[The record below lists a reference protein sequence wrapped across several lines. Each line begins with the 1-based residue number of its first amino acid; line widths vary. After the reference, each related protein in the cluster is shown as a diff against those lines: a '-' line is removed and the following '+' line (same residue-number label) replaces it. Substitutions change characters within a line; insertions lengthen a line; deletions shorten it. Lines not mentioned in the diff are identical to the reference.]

1 MNRVKRLWAL
11 LTCLALL
18 ASLTLPAAAEETSFT
33 IHSPEDW
40 AEFVRLSTRDVWSQ
54 GMTVELNADLDLSE
68 SGSTPVPIFQG
79 IFHGNGHTISGV
91 SYTDKGSKVGLFR
104 TLTQSAVVE
113 DLTVTGTLEPQGT
126 ASSVGL
132 LAGENYGTIR
142 RCSAQ
147 GTVSG
152 QENVGGLVGLN
163 GEEGLLSACSSNT
176 QVTGVTNA
184 GGIVGQNLGALDT
197 CSNSGS
203 INPQADQE
211 IPTNVGGIAGLSR
224 GTIQGCSNSG
234 VVGYP
239 HLGYNMG
246 GIAGMQSGEILRCSN
261 TGRVQGRKDVGGIVG
276 QFEPSTTLTY
286 GDSPVQALSDSL
298 GGLLDE
304 LSTLTETLDAMAGR
318 GIEDAQVIH
327 DALSAI
333 QDKTHSTGSQGH
345 ADFQAMSDEL
355 YDYTTSIHDNLTQL
369 RNHLDRFN
377 QDAEKELQTVL
388 DQSDQLLDNLQTLL
402 SQADAGIRDS
412 ISAMERTVSGI
423 RAQLQVI
430 RTQRQAMGQEI
441 DQLNEYIAQVAA
453 LVAEGRFEE
462 ALQLPF
468 PTLKL
473 GEHLSAISSANH
485 EIAQLVA
492 KLPGQWADIYKRL
505 SSSMKDTGKEI
516 DESLDQLY
524 DALDSLLE
532 LWSSVSSDIQKDVD
546 AISGDSA
553 KIRDLLK
560 DYTDTLGDQVQD
572 AADEIDAQLTIIQNQ
587 ANQMTQWAKEDR
599 QAIHSSSQAMLDHL
613 EGVRQAIADLG
624 KEPELTITDLTDQVE
639 EGPGLIAE
647 CTCTAQV
654 NGDTNVGG
662 IIGTAAPELG
672 DDPEATFDFGDLELL
687 SDVYA
692 TLRCVVRD
700 CRFNGSVTV
709 KNECGGGVAGRC
721 EVGAILDCAARGSVE
736 VTGDYCAGIVGRTR
750 GKILRCAA
758 LVDLTGE
765 SWLGGIAGFGQDISG
780 CRSMVQ
786 ADSQGEYLGAI
797 AGQAEGDLSDNFY
810 LFEDLAGLDSVDRA
824 GLAQGLDFDAFSQ
837 LSGIPEDFL
846 TFSYQFKVDGRIV
859 AEVPFAYGADL
870 DLTKVPQAPERN
882 GEFGQW
888 PQFPTT
894 NLRRSRVI
902 EAQFASPTSTLAD
915 REGVAQLLVEG
926 TFAPDAILTVT
937 QAELPGRDAVDAQP
951 VSAWN
956 YTVTG
961 SQSDTVTLRLRTDGA
976 EHPAAALYQDGA
988 WVRAESTLDGS
999 YLVLEAP
1006 VQGQVVL
1013 LDKGGLSPLVFVLGG
1028 AGLVVLL
1035 ASAWLIYCRRKASSR
1050 IEEQEEQ
1057 NVHS

>member
-1 MNRVKRLWAL
+1 MNRAKRLWAL

-18 ASLTLPAAAEETSFT
+18 TSLTLPAAAEGAVFT
-33 IHSPEDW
+33 INSPEDW

-54 GMTVELNADLDLSE
+54 GMTVELNADLDLSD

-79 IFHGNGHTISGV
+79 TFHGNGHTISGV
-91 SYTDKGSKVGLFR
+91 FCSQKGSKIGLFR

-113 DLTVTGTLEPQGT
+113 DLTVTGTLESQGT

-152 QENVGGLVGLN
+152 QEDVGGLVGLN
-163 GEEGLLSACSSNT
+163 GEEGLLLACSNNA

-184 GGIVGQNLGALDT
+184 GGIAGQNLGTLDT

-203 INPQADQE
+203 INPQANQD

-224 GTIQGCSNSG
+224 GTIRDCSNSG
-234 VVGYP
+234 VVGYS

-246 GIAGMQSGEILRCSN
+246 GIAGLQSGEILRCSN
-261 TGRVQGRKDVGGIVG
+261 TGLIQGRKDVGGIAG

-286 GDSPVQALSDSL
+286 SDSPTQALSDSL

-304 LSTLTETLDAMAGR
+304 LSNLTNTLDAMAGR
-318 GIEDAQVIH
+318 SIEDAQVIH
-327 DALSAI
+327 DALTAI

-345 ADFQAMSDEL
+345 ADFQAMSDKL
-355 YDYTTSIHDNLTQL
+355 YDYTTSIHDNLT
-369 RNHLDRFN
+369 HLSNRLDQFN

-388 DQSDQLLDNLQTLL
+388 DQSDQLLDDLQTLF
-402 SQADAGIRDS
+402 SQADAGIQDS
-412 ISAMERTVSGI
+412 ISVMERTLSDI
-423 RAQLQVI
+423 RAQLQII
-430 RTQRQAMGQEI
+430 RTHRQALEQEL
-441 DQLNEYIAQVAA
+441 DQLNDYIAQVAA
-453 LVAEGRFEE
+453 LVAEGRYDE

-468 PTLKL
+468 PNLSL
-473 GEHLSAISSANH
+473 SEHLSAISAANQ
-485 EIAQLVA
+485 EIAQLA
-492 KLPGQWADIYKRL
+492 TQLPKQWSEIYDRL
-505 SSSMKDTGKEI
+505 SSSMKDTGK
-516 DESLDQLY
+516 DMDKRLSKLY
-524 DALDSLLE
+524 DALDTLLD
-532 LWSSVSSDIQKDVD
+532 LWSVLSKDVQNDLD
-546 AISGDSA
+546 AISQGSEQ
-553 KIRDLLK
+553 IRTLLK
-560 DYTDTLGDQVQD
+560 DYTDTLGNQVQD
-572 AADEIDAQLTIIQNQ
+572 AADEIDAQLTVIQNQ
-587 ANQMTQWAKEDR
+587 ADQMTQWAKEDR
-599 QAIHSSSQAMLDHL
+599 QAIHSSSQAMLDRL
-613 EGVRQAIADLG
+613 EEVRQAVADLG
-624 KEPELTITDLTDQVE
+624 KEPELTVTDLTDQVE

-654 NGDTNVGG
+654 SGDINVGG

-700 CRFNGSVTV
+700 CRFDGSVTV

-736 VTGDYCAGIVGRTR
+736 VTGDYCAGIAGRTR

-765 SWLGGIAGFGQDISG
+765 SWLGGIAGLGQDISG

-846 TFSYQFKVDGRIV
+846 TFSYQFKVDGKIV

-870 DLTKVPQAPERN
+870 DLTKVPQAPERD

-888 PQFPTT
+888 PQFSTT

-926 TFAPDAILTVT
+926 TFAPDAALTVT

-976 EHPAAALYQDGA
+976 DHPAAALYQDGS
-988 WVRAESTLDGS
+988 WIRAESTLDGS

-1013 LDKGGLSPLVFVLGG
+1013 LDEGGLSPLVFVLGG
-1028 AGLVVLL
+1028 AGLAALL
-1035 ASAWLIYCRRKASSR
+1035 AAVWLIRRHRKSPSH
-1050 IEEQEEQ
+1050 IEEQ

>member
-1 MNRVKRLWAL
+1 MNRAKRLWAL

-18 ASLTLPAAAEETSFT
+18 TTLTLPAAAEGAVFT
-33 IHSPEDW
+33 INSPEDW

-54 GMTVELNADLDLSE
+54 GMTVELTADLDLSD

-79 IFHGNGHTISGV
+79 TFHGNGHTISGV
-91 SYTDKGSKVGLFR
+91 SYTEKGSKVGLFR

-152 QENVGGLVGLN
+152 QEDVGGLVGLN
-163 GEEGLLSACSSNT
+163 GEEGLLLACSSNA

-184 GGIVGQNLGALDT
+184 GGIAGQNLGTLDT

-203 INPQADQE
+203 INPQANQD

-224 GTIQGCSNSG
+224 GTIRDCSNSG
-234 VVGYP
+234 VVGYS

-246 GIAGMQSGEILRCSN
+246 GIAGLQSGEILRCSN
-261 TGRVQGRKDVGGIVG
+261 TGLIQGRKDVGGIVG

-286 GDSPVQALSDSL
+286 SDSPTQALSDSL

-304 LSTLTETLDAMAGR
+304 LSNLTNTLDAMAGR

-327 DALSAI
+327 DALTAI

-345 ADFQAMSDEL
+345 ADFQAMSDKL
-355 YDYTTSIHDNLTQL
+355 YDYTTSIHDNLT
-369 RNHLDRFN
+369 HLSNRLDQFN

-388 DQSDQLLDNLQTLL
+388 DQSDQLLDDLQTLF
-402 SQADAGIRDS
+402 SQADAGIQDS
-412 ISAMERTVSGI
+412 ISVMERTLSDI
-423 RAQLQVI
+423 RAQLQII
-430 RTQRQAMGQEI
+430 RTHRQALEQEL
-441 DQLNEYIAQVAA
+441 DQLNDYIAQVAA
-453 LVAEGRFEE
+453 LVAEGRYDE
-462 ALQLPF
+462 ALQIPF
-468 PTLKL
+468 PNLSL
-473 GEHLSAISSANH
+473 SEHLSAISAANQ
-485 EIAQLVA
+485 EIAQLA
-492 KLPGQWADIYKRL
+492 TQLPKQWSEIYDRL
-505 SSSMKDTGKEI
+505 SSSMKDTGK
-516 DESLDQLY
+516 DMDKRLSKLY
-524 DALDSLLE
+524 DALDTLLD
-532 LWSSVSSDIQKDVD
+532 LWSVLSKDVQNDLD
-546 AISGDSA
+546 AISQGSEQ
-553 KIRDLLK
+553 IRTLLK
-560 DYTDTLGDQVQD
+560 DYTDTLGNQVQD
-572 AADEIDAQLTIIQNQ
+572 AADEIDAQLTVIQNQ
-587 ANQMTQWAKEDR
+587 ADQMTQWAKEDR
-599 QAIHSSSQAMLDHL
+599 QAIHSSSQAMLDRL
-613 EGVRQAIADLG
+613 EEVRQAVADLG
-624 KEPELTITDLTDQVE
+624 KEPELTVTDLTDQVE

-654 NGDTNVGG
+654 SGDTNVGG

-700 CRFNGSVTV
+700 CRFDGSVTV

-736 VTGDYCAGIVGRTR
+736 VTGDYCAGIAGRTR

-765 SWLGGIAGFGQDISG
+765 SWLGGIAGLGQDISG

-797 AGQAEGDLSDNFY
+797 VGQAEGDLSDNFY

-846 TFSYQFKVDGRIV
+846 TFSYQFKVDGKIV

-870 DLTKVPQAPERN
+870 DLTKVPQAPERD

-888 PQFPTT
+888 PQFSTT

-926 TFAPDAILTVT
+926 TFAPDASLTVT

-976 EHPAAALYQDGA
+976 EHPAAALYQDGS
-988 WVRAESTLDGS
+988 WVRAESSLDGS

-1013 LDKGGLSPLVFVLGG
+1013 LDEGGLSPLVFVLGG
-1028 AGLVVLL
+1028 AGLAALL
-1035 ASAWLIYCRRKASSR
+1035 AAVWLIRRHRKSPSH
-1050 IEEQEEQ
+1050 IEEQS
-1057 NVHS
+1057 VHS

>member
-1 MNRVKRLWAL
+1 MNRAKRLWAL

-18 ASLTLPAAAEETSFT
+18 TTLTLPAAAEGAVFT
-33 IHSPEDW
+33 INSPEDW

-54 GMTVELNADLDLSE
+54 GMTVELTTDLDLSD

-79 IFHGNGHTISGV
+79 TFHGNGHTISGV
-91 SYTDKGSKVGLFR
+91 FCSQKGSKIGLFR

-152 QENVGGLVGLN
+152 QEDVGGLVGLN
-163 GEEGLLSACSSNT
+163 GEEGLLLACSSNA

-184 GGIVGQNLGALDT
+184 GGIAGQNLGTLDT

-203 INPQADQE
+203 INPQANQD

-224 GTIQGCSNSG
+224 GTIRDCSNSG
-234 VVGYP
+234 VVGYS

-246 GIAGMQSGEILRCSN
+246 GIAGLQSGEILRCSN
-261 TGRVQGRKDVGGIVG
+261 TGLIQGRKDVGGIVG

-286 GDSPVQALSDSL
+286 SDSPTQALSDSL

-304 LSTLTETLDAMAGR
+304 LSNLINTLDAMAGR

-327 DALSAI
+327 DALTAI

-345 ADFQAMSDEL
+345 ADFQAMSDKL
-355 YDYTTSIHDNLTQL
+355 YDYTTSIHDNLT
-369 RNHLDRFN
+369 HLSNRLEQFN

-388 DQSDQLLDNLQTLL
+388 DQSDQLLDDLQTLF
-402 SQADAGIRDS
+402 SQADAGIQDS
-412 ISAMERTVSGI
+412 ISVMERTLSDI
-423 RAQLQVI
+423 RAQLQII
-430 RTQRQAMGQEI
+430 RTHRQALEQEL
-441 DQLNEYIAQVAA
+441 DQLNDYIAQVAA
-453 LVAEGRFEE
+453 LVAEGRYDE
-462 ALQLPF
+462 ALQIPF
-468 PTLKL
+468 PNLSL
-473 GEHLSAISSANH
+473 SEHLSAISAANQ
-485 EIAQLVA
+485 EIAQLA
-492 KLPGQWADIYKRL
+492 TQLPKQWSKIYDRL
-505 SSSMKDTGKEI
+505 SSSMKDTGKDI
-516 DESLDQLY
+516 DKRLSKLH
-524 DALDSLLE
+524 DALDTLLD
-532 LWSSVSSDIQKDVD
+532 LWSVLSKDVQNDLD
-546 AISGDSA
+546 AISQGSEQ
-553 KIRDLLK
+553 IRALLK
-560 DYTDTLGDQVQD
+560 DYTDTLGNQVQD
-572 AADEIDAQLTIIQNQ
+572 AADEIDAQLTVIQNQ
-587 ANQMTQWAKEDR
+587 ADQMTQWAKEDR
-599 QAIHSSSQAMLDHL
+599 QAIHSSSQAMLDRL
-613 EGVRQAIADLG
+613 EEVRQAVADLG
-624 KEPELTITDLTDQVE
+624 KEPELTVTDLTDQVE

-654 NGDTNVGG
+654 SGDTNVGG

-700 CRFNGSVTV
+700 CRFDGGVTV

-736 VTGDYCAGIVGRTR
+736 VTGDYCAGIAGRTR

-765 SWLGGIAGFGQDISG
+765 SWLGGIAGLGQDISG

-824 GLAQGLDFDAFSQ
+824 GLAQGLDFNAFSQ

-846 TFSYQFKVDGRIV
+846 TFSYQFKVDGKIV

-870 DLTKVPQAPERN
+870 DLTKVPQAPERD

-926 TFAPDAILTVT
+926 TFAPDASLTVT
-937 QAELPGRDAVDAQP
+937 QTELPGRDAVDAQP

-976 EHPAAALYQDGA
+976 EHPAAALYQDGS

-1013 LDKGGLSPLVFVLGG
+1013 LDEGGLSPLVFVLGG
-1028 AGLVVLL
+1028 AGLAALL
-1035 ASAWLIYCRRKASSR
+1035 AAVWLILRHRKSPSH
-1050 IEEQEEQ
+1050 IEEQS
-1057 NVHS
+1057 VHS

>member
-1 MNRVKRLWAL
+1 MNRAKRLWAL

-18 ASLTLPAAAEETSFT
+18 TTLTLPAAAEGAVFT
-33 IHSPEDW
+33 INSPEDW

-54 GMTVELNADLDLSE
+54 GMTVELTADLDLSD

-79 IFHGNGHTISGV
+79 TFHGNGHTISGV
-91 SYTDKGSKVGLFR
+91 SYTEKGSKVGLFR

-152 QENVGGLVGLN
+152 QEDVGGLVGLN
-163 GEEGLLSACSSNT
+163 GEEGLLLACSSNA

-184 GGIVGQNLGALDT
+184 GGIAGQNLGTLDT

-203 INPQADQE
+203 INPQANQD

-224 GTIQGCSNSG
+224 GTIRDCSNSG
-234 VVGYP
+234 VVGYS

-246 GIAGMQSGEILRCSN
+246 GIAGLQSGEILRCSN
-261 TGRVQGRKDVGGIVG
+261 TGLIQGRKDVGGIVG

-286 GDSPVQALSDSL
+286 SDSPTQALSDSL

-304 LSTLTETLDAMAGR
+304 LSNLTNTLDAMAGR

-327 DALSAI
+327 DALTAI

-345 ADFQAMSDEL
+345 ADFQAMSDKL
-355 YDYTTSIHDNLTQL
+355 YDYTTSIHDNLT
-369 RNHLDRFN
+369 HLSNRLDQFN

-388 DQSDQLLDNLQTLL
+388 DQSDQLLDDLQTLF
-402 SQADAGIRDS
+402 SQADAGIQDS
-412 ISAMERTVSGI
+412 ISVMERTLSDI
-423 RAQLQVI
+423 RAQLQII
-430 RTQRQAMGQEI
+430 RTHRQALEQEL
-441 DQLNEYIAQVAA
+441 DQLNDYIAQVAA
-453 LVAEGRFEE
+453 LVAEGRYDE
-462 ALQLPF
+462 ALQIPF
-468 PTLKL
+468 PNLSL
-473 GEHLSAISSANH
+473 SEHLSAISAANQ
-485 EIAQLVA
+485 EIAQLA
-492 KLPGQWADIYKRL
+492 TQLPKQWSEIYDRL
-505 SSSMKDTGKEI
+505 SSSMKDTGK
-516 DESLDQLY
+516 DMDKRLSKLY
-524 DALDSLLE
+524 VALDTLLD
-532 LWSSVSSDIQKDVD
+532 LWSVLSKDVQNDLD
-546 AISGDSA
+546 AISQGSEQ
-553 KIRDLLK
+553 IRTLLK
-560 DYTDTLGDQVQD
+560 DYTDTLGNQVQD
-572 AADEIDAQLTIIQNQ
+572 AADEIDAQLTVIQNQ
-587 ANQMTQWAKEDR
+587 ADQMTQWAKEDR
-599 QAIHSSSQAMLDHL
+599 QAIHSSSQAMLDRL
-613 EGVRQAIADLG
+613 EEVRQAVADLG
-624 KEPELTITDLTDQVE
+624 KEPELTVTDLTDQVE

-654 NGDTNVGG
+654 SGDTNVGG

-700 CRFNGSVTV
+700 CRFDGSVTV

-736 VTGDYCAGIVGRTR
+736 VTGDYCAGIAGRTR

-765 SWLGGIAGFGQDISG
+765 SWLGGIAGLGQDISG

-797 AGQAEGDLSDNFY
+797 VGQAEGDLSDNFY

-846 TFSYQFKVDGRIV
+846 TFSYQFKVDGKIV

-870 DLTKVPQAPERN
+870 DLTKVPQAPERD

-888 PQFPTT
+888 PQFSTT

-926 TFAPDAILTVT
+926 TFAPDASLTVT

-976 EHPAAALYQDGA
+976 EHPAAALYQDGS
-988 WVRAESTLDGS
+988 WVRAESSLDGS

-1013 LDKGGLSPLVFVLGG
+1013 LDEGGLSPLVFVLGG
-1028 AGLVVLL
+1028 AGLAALL
-1035 ASAWLIYCRRKASSR
+1035 AAVWLIRRHRKSPSH
-1050 IEEQEEQ
+1050 IEEQS
-1057 NVHS
+1057 VHS

>member
-1 MNRVKRLWAL
+1 MNRAKRLWAL

-18 ASLTLPAAAEETSFT
+18 TTLTLPAAAEGAVFT
-33 IHSPEDW
+33 INSPEDW

-54 GMTVELNADLDLSE
+54 GMTVELTTDLDLSD

-79 IFHGNGHTISGV
+79 TFHGNGHTISGV
-91 SYTDKGSKVGLFR
+91 FCSQKGSKIGLFR

-152 QENVGGLVGLN
+152 QEDVGGLVGLN
-163 GEEGLLSACSSNT
+163 GEEGLLLACSSNA

-184 GGIVGQNLGALDT
+184 GGIAGQNLGTLDT

-203 INPQADQE
+203 INPQANQD

-224 GTIQGCSNSG
+224 GTIRDCSNSG
-234 VVGYP
+234 VVGYS

-246 GIAGMQSGEILRCSN
+246 GIAGLQSGEILRCSN
-261 TGRVQGRKDVGGIVG
+261 TGLIQGRKDVGGIVG

-286 GDSPVQALSDSL
+286 SDSPTQALSDSL

-304 LSTLTETLDAMAGR
+304 LSNLTNTLDAMAGR

-327 DALSAI
+327 DALTAI

-345 ADFQAMSDEL
+345 ADFQAMSDKL
-355 YDYTTSIHDNLTQL
+355 YDYTTSIHDNLT
-369 RNHLDRFN
+369 HLSNRLDQFN

-388 DQSDQLLDNLQTLL
+388 DQSDQLLDDLQTLF
-402 SQADAGIRDS
+402 SQADAGIQDS
-412 ISAMERTVSGI
+412 ISVMERTLSDI
-423 RAQLQVI
+423 RAQLQII
-430 RTQRQAMGQEI
+430 RTHRQALEQEL
-441 DQLNEYIAQVAA
+441 DQLNDYIAQVAA
-453 LVAEGRFEE
+453 LVAEGRYDE

-468 PTLKL
+468 PNLSL
-473 GEHLSAISSANH
+473 SEHLSAISAANQ
-485 EIAQLVA
+485 EIAQLA
-492 KLPGQWADIYKRL
+492 TQLPKQWSEIYDRL
-505 SSSMKDTGKEI
+505 SSSMKDTGK
-516 DESLDQLY
+516 DMDKRLSKLY
-524 DALDSLLE
+524 DALDTLLD
-532 LWSSVSSDIQKDVD
+532 LWSVLSKDVQNDLD
-546 AISGDSA
+546 AISQGSEQ
-553 KIRDLLK
+553 IRTLLK
-560 DYTDTLGDQVQD
+560 DYTDTLGNQVQD
-572 AADEIDAQLTIIQNQ
+572 AADEIDAQLTVIQNQ
-587 ANQMTQWAKEDR
+587 ADQMTQWAKEDR
-599 QAIHSSSQAMLDHL
+599 QAIHSSSQAMLDRL
-613 EGVRQAIADLG
+613 EEVRQAVADLG
-624 KEPELTITDLTDQVE
+624 KEPELTVTDLTDQVE

-654 NGDTNVGG
+654 SGDTNVGG

-700 CRFNGSVTV
+700 CRFDGGVTV

-736 VTGDYCAGIVGRTR
+736 VTGDYCAGIAGRTR

-765 SWLGGIAGFGQDISG
+765 SWLGGIAGLGQDISG

-846 TFSYQFKVDGRIV
+846 TFSYQFKVDGKIV

-870 DLTKVPQAPERN
+870 DLTKVPQAPERD

-888 PQFPTT
+888 PQFSTT

-926 TFAPDAILTVT
+926 TFAPDAALTVT

-976 EHPAAALYQDGA
+976 EHPAAALYQDGS

-1013 LDKGGLSPLVFVLGG
+1013 LDEGGLSPLVFVLGG
-1028 AGLVVLL
+1028 AGLAVLL
-1035 ASAWLIYCRRKASSR
+1035 AAVWLILRHRWYSSR
-1050 IEEQEEQ
+1050 TAEQAT
-1057 NVHS
+1057 NS

>member
-1 MNRVKRLWAL
+1 MNRAKRLWAL

-18 ASLTLPAAAEETSFT
+18 TSLTLPAAAEGAVFT
-33 IHSPEDW
+33 INFPEDW

-54 GMTVELNADLDLSE
+54 GMTVELNADLDLSD

-79 IFHGNGHTISGV
+79 TFHGNGHTISGV
-91 SYTDKGSKVGLFR
+91 FCSQKGSKIGLFR

-152 QENVGGLVGLN
+152 QEDVGGLVGLN
-163 GEEGLLSACSSNT
+163 GEEGLLLACSSNA

-184 GGIVGQNLGALDT
+184 GGIAGQNLGTLDT

-203 INPQADQE
+203 INPQANQD

-224 GTIQGCSNSG
+224 GTIRDCSNSG
-234 VVGYP
+234 VVGYS

-246 GIAGMQSGEILRCSN
+246 GIAGLQSGEILRCSN
-261 TGRVQGRKDVGGIVG
+261 TGLIQGRKDVGGIVG

-286 GDSPVQALSDSL
+286 SDSPTQALSDSL

-304 LSTLTETLDAMAGR
+304 LSNLTNTLDAMAGR

-327 DALSAI
+327 DALTAI
-333 QDKTHSTGSQGH
+333 QDKTHSSGSQGH
-345 ADFQAMSDEL
+345 ADFQAMSDKL
-355 YDYTTSIHDNLTQL
+355 YDYTTSIHDNLT
-369 RNHLDRFN
+369 HLSNRLDQFN

-388 DQSDQLLDNLQTLL
+388 DQSDQLLDDLQTLF
-402 SQADAGIRDS
+402 SQADAGIQDS
-412 ISAMERTVSGI
+412 ISVMERTLSDI
-423 RAQLQVI
+423 RAQLQII
-430 RTQRQAMGQEI
+430 RTHRQALEQEL
-441 DQLNEYIAQVAA
+441 DQLNDYIAQVAA
-453 LVAEGRFEE
+453 LVAEGRYDE
-462 ALQLPF
+462 ALQIPF
-468 PTLKL
+468 PNLSL
-473 GEHLSAISSANH
+473 SEHLSAISAANQ
-485 EIAQLVA
+485 EIAQLA
-492 KLPGQWADIYKRL
+492 TQLPKQWSEIYDRL
-505 SSSMKDTGKEI
+505 SSSMKDTGK
-516 DESLDQLY
+516 DMDKRLSKLY
-524 DALDSLLE
+524 DALDTLLD
-532 LWSSVSSDIQKDVD
+532 LWSVLSKDVQNDLD
-546 AISGDSA
+546 AISQGSEQ
-553 KIRDLLK
+553 IRTLLK
-560 DYTDTLGDQVQD
+560 DYTDTLGNQVQD
-572 AADEIDAQLTIIQNQ
+572 AADEIDAQLTVIQNQ
-587 ANQMTQWAKEDR
+587 ADQMTQWAKEDR
-599 QAIHSSSQAMLDHL
+599 QAIHSSSQAMLDRL
-613 EGVRQAIADLG
+613 EEVRQAVADLG
-624 KEPELTITDLTDQVE
+624 KEPELTVTDLTDQVE

-654 NGDTNVGG
+654 SGDTNVGG

-700 CRFNGSVTV
+700 CRFDGGVTV

-721 EVGAILDCAARGSVE
+721 EVGAILDCASRGSVE
-736 VTGDYCAGIVGRTR
+736 VTGDYCAGIAGWTR

-765 SWLGGIAGFGQDISG
+765 SWLGGIAGLGQDISS

-797 AGQAEGDLSDNFY
+797 AGQAKGNLSDNFY
-810 LFEDLAGLDSVDRA
+810 LFENLAGLDSVDRA

-846 TFSYQFKVDGRIV
+846 TFSYQFKVDGKIV

-888 PQFPTT
+888 PQFPAT

-926 TFAPDAILTVT
+926 TFAPDASLTVT

-976 EHPAAALYQDGA
+976 EHPAAALYQDGS

-999 YLVLEAP
+999 YLVLKAP

-1013 LDKGGLSPLVFVLGG
+1013 LDEGGLSPLVFVLGG
-1028 AGLVVLL
+1028 AGLAALL
-1035 ASAWLIYCRRKASSR
+1035 AAVWLICRRRKSPSH
-1050 IEEQEEQ
+1050 IEEQS
-1057 NVHS
+1057 VHS

>member
-1 MNRVKRLWAL
+1 MNRAKRLWAL

-18 ASLTLPAAAEETSFT
+18 TTLTLPAAAEGAVFT
-33 IHSPEDW
+33 INSPEDW

-54 GMTVELNADLDLSE
+54 GMTVELNADLDLSD

-79 IFHGNGHTISGV
+79 TFHGNGHTISGV
-91 SYTDKGSKVGLFR
+91 FCSQKGSKIGLFR

-142 RCSAQ
+142 RCTAQ

-152 QENVGGLVGLN
+152 QEDVGGLVGLN
-163 GEEGLLSACSSNT
+163 GEEGVLSACSSNA

-184 GGIVGQNLGALDT
+184 GGIAGQNLGTLDT

-203 INPQADQE
+203 INPQANQD

-224 GTIQGCSNSG
+224 GTIRDCSNSG
-234 VVGYP
+234 VVGYS

-246 GIAGMQSGEILRCSN
+246 GIAGLQSGEVLRCSN
-261 TGRVQGRKDVGGIVG
+261 TGLIQGRKDVGGIVG

-286 GDSPVQALSDSL
+286 SDSPTQALSDSL

-304 LSTLTETLDAMAGR
+304 LSNLTNTLDAMAGR

-327 DALSAI
+327 DALTAI

-345 ADFQAMSDEL
+345 ADFQAMSDKL
-355 YDYTTSIHDNLTQL
+355 YDYTTSIHDNLT
-369 RNHLDRFN
+369 HLSNRLDQFN

-388 DQSDQLLDNLQTLL
+388 DQSDQLLDDLQTLF
-402 SQADAGIRDS
+402 SQADAGIQDS
-412 ISAMERTVSGI
+412 ISVMERTLSDI
-423 RAQLQVI
+423 RAQLQII
-430 RTQRQAMGQEI
+430 RTHRQALEQEL
-441 DQLNEYIAQVAA
+441 DQLNDYIAQVAA
-453 LVAEGRFEE
+453 LVAEGRYDE

-468 PTLKL
+468 PNLSL
-473 GEHLSAISSANH
+473 SEHLSAISAANQ
-485 EIAQLVA
+485 EIAQLA
-492 KLPGQWADIYKRL
+492 TQLPKQWSEIYDRL
-505 SSSMKDTGKEI
+505 SSSMKDTGK
-516 DESLDQLY
+516 DMDKHLSKLY
-524 DALDSLLE
+524 DALDTLLD
-532 LWSSVSSDIQKDVD
+532 LWSVLSKDVQNDLD
-546 AISGDSA
+546 AISQGSEQ
-553 KIRDLLK
+553 IRTLLK
-560 DYTDTLGDQVQD
+560 DYTDTLGNQVQD
-572 AADEIDAQLTIIQNQ
+572 AADEIDAQLTVIQNQ
-587 ANQMTQWAKEDR
+587 ADQMTQWAKEDR
-599 QAIHSSSQAMLDHL
+599 QAIHSSSQAMLDRL
-613 EGVRQAIADLG
+613 EEVRQAVADLG
-624 KEPELTITDLTDQVE
+624 KEPELTVTDLTDQVE

-654 NGDTNVGG
+654 SGDTNVGG

-672 DDPEATFDFGDLELL
+672 DDPEATFDFGDLKLL

-700 CRFNGSVTV
+700 CRFDGGVTV

-736 VTGDYCAGIVGRTR
+736 VTGDYCAGIAGRTR

-765 SWLGGIAGFGQDISG
+765 SWLGGIAGLGQDISG

-846 TFSYQFKVDGRIV
+846 TFSYQFKVDGKIV

-926 TFAPDAILTVT
+926 TFAPDASLTVT

-976 EHPAAALYQDGA
+976 EHPAAALYQDGS
-988 WVRAESTLDGS
+988 WVRAESSLDGS

-1013 LDKGGLSPLVFVLGG
+1013 LDEGGLSPLVFVLGG
-1028 AGLVVLL
+1028 AGLAALL
-1035 ASAWLIYCRRKASSR
+1035 AAVWLIRRHRKSPSH
-1050 IEEQEEQ
+1050 IEEQS
-1057 NVHS
+1057 VHS

>member
-1 MNRVKRLWAL
+1 MNRAKRLWAL

-18 ASLTLPAAAEETSFT
+18 TSLTQPAAAEGAVFT
-33 IHSPEDW
+33 IKSPEDW

-54 GMTVELNADLDLSE
+54 GMTVELNADLDLSD

-79 IFHGNGHTISGV
+79 TFHGNGHTISGV
-91 SYTDKGSKVGLFR
+91 SYTEKGSKIGLFR

-152 QENVGGLVGLN
+152 QEDVGGLVGLN
-163 GEEGLLSACSSNT
+163 GEEGLLLTCSSNA

-184 GGIVGQNLGALDT
+184 GGIAGQNLGTMDT

-203 INPQADQE
+203 INPQANQD

-224 GTIQGCSNSG
+224 GTIRDCSNSG
-234 VVGYP
+234 VVGYS

-246 GIAGMQSGEILRCSN
+246 GIAGLQSGEILRCSN
-261 TGRVQGRKDVGGIVG
+261 AGLIQGRKDVGGIVG

-286 GDSPVQALSDSL
+286 SDSPTQALSDSL

-304 LSTLTETLDAMAGR
+304 LSNLTNTLDAMAGR

-327 DALSAI
+327 DALTAI

-345 ADFQAMSDEL
+345 TDFQAMSDKL
-355 YDYTTSIHDNLTQL
+355 YDYTTSIHDNLT
-369 RNHLDRFN
+369 HLSNRLEQFN

-388 DQSDQLLDNLQTLL
+388 DQSDQLLDDLQTLF
-402 SQADAGIRDS
+402 SQADAGIQDS
-412 ISAMERTVSGI
+412 ISVMERTLSDI
-423 RAQLQVI
+423 RAQLQII
-430 RTQRQAMGQEI
+430 RTHRQALEQEL
-441 DQLNEYIAQVAA
+441 DQLNDYIAQVAA
-453 LVAEGRFEE
+453 LVAEGRYDE
-462 ALQLPF
+462 ALQFPF
-468 PTLKL
+468 PNLSIS
-473 GEHLSAISSANH
+473 EHLSAISAANQ
-485 EIAQLVA
+485 EIAQLA
-492 KLPGQWADIYKRL
+492 TQLPKQWSEIYDRL
-505 SSSMKDTGKEI
+505 SSSMKDTGK
-516 DESLDQLY
+516 DMDKRLSKLY
-524 DALDSLLE
+524 DALDTLLD
-532 LWSSVSSDIQKDVD
+532 LWSVLSKDVQNDLD
-546 AISGDSA
+546 AISQGSEQ
-553 KIRDLLK
+553 IRTLLK
-560 DYTDTLGDQVQD
+560 DYTDTLGNQVQD
-572 AADEIDAQLTIIQNQ
+572 AADEIDAQLTVIQNQ
-587 ANQMTQWAKEDR
+587 ADQMTQWAKEDR
-599 QAIHSSSQAMLDHL
+599 QAIHSSSQAMLDRL
-613 EGVRQAIADLG
+613 EEVRQAVADLG
-624 KEPELTITDLTDQVE
+624 KEPELTVTDLSDQVE

-654 NGDTNVGG
+654 SGDTNVGG

-700 CRFNGSVTV
+700 CRFDGGVTV

-736 VTGDYCAGIVGRTR
+736 VTGDYCAGIAGRTR

-846 TFSYQFKVDGRIV
+846 TFSYQFKVDGKIV

-870 DLTKVPQAPERN
+870 DLTKVPQAPERD

-888 PQFPTT
+888 PQFSTT
-894 NLRRSRVI
+894 NLRRSQVI
-902 EAQFASPTSTLAD
+902 EAQFASPTSALAD
-915 REGVAQLLVEG
+915 REGVAQLLAEG
-926 TFAPDAILTVT
+926 TFAPDASLTVA

-976 EHPAAALYQDGA
+976 EHPAAALYQDGS
-988 WVRAESTLDGS
+988 WVRAESSLDGS

-1013 LDKGGLSPLVFVLGG
+1013 LDEGGLSPLIFVLGG
-1028 AGLVVLL
+1028 AGLAALL
-1035 ASAWLIYCRRKASSR
+1035 AVLWLICRQRKSSFHTA
-1050 IEEQEEQ
+1050 EQTT
-1057 NVHS
+1057 NS

>member
-1 MNRVKRLWAL
+1 MNRAKRLWAL

-18 ASLTLPAAAEETSFT
+18 TTLTLPAAAEGAVFT
-33 IHSPEDW
+33 INSPEDW

-54 GMTVELNADLDLSE
+54 GMTVELNADLDLSD

-79 IFHGNGHTISGV
+79 TFHGNGHTISGV
-91 SYTDKGSKVGLFR
+91 SYTEKGSKVGLFR

-142 RCSAQ
+142 RCTAQ

-152 QENVGGLVGLN
+152 QEDVGGLVGLN
-163 GEEGLLSACSSNT
+163 GEEGVLSACSSNA

-184 GGIVGQNLGALDT
+184 GGIAGQNLGTLDT

-203 INPQADQE
+203 INPQANQD

-224 GTIQGCSNSG
+224 GTIRDCSNSG
-234 VVGYP
+234 VVGYS

-246 GIAGMQSGEILRCSN
+246 GIAGLQSGEILRCSN
-261 TGRVQGRKDVGGIVG
+261 TGLIQGRKDVGGIVG

-286 GDSPVQALSDSL
+286 SDSPTQALSDSL

-304 LSTLTETLDAMAGR
+304 LSNLTNTLDAMAGR

-327 DALSAI
+327 DALTAI

-345 ADFQAMSDEL
+345 ADFQAMSDKL
-355 YDYTTSIHDNLTQL
+355 YDYTTSIHDNLT
-369 RNHLDRFN
+369 HLSNRLDQFN

-388 DQSDQLLDNLQTLL
+388 DQSDQLLDDLQTLF
-402 SQADAGIRDS
+402 SQADAGIQDS
-412 ISAMERTVSGI
+412 ISVMERTLSDI
-423 RAQLQVI
+423 RAQLQII
-430 RTQRQAMGQEI
+430 RTHRQALEQEL
-441 DQLNEYIAQVAA
+441 DQLNDYIAQVAA
-453 LVAEGRFEE
+453 LVAEGRYDE
-462 ALQLPF
+462 ALQIPF
-468 PTLKL
+468 PNLSL
-473 GEHLSAISSANH
+473 SEHLSAISAANH
-485 EIAQLVA
+485 EIAQLA
-492 KLPGQWADIYKRL
+492 TQLPKQWSKIYDRL
-505 SSSMKDTGKEI
+505 SSSMKDTGK
-516 DESLDQLY
+516 DMDKRLSKLY
-524 DALDSLLE
+524 DALDTLLD
-532 LWSSVSSDIQKDVD
+532 LWSVLSKDVQNDLD
-546 AISGDSA
+546 AISQGSEQ
-553 KIRDLLK
+553 IRTLLK
-560 DYTDTLGDQVQD
+560 DYTDTLSNQVQD
-572 AADEIDAQLTIIQNQ
+572 AADEIDAQLTVIQNQ
-587 ANQMTQWAKEDR
+587 ADQMTQWAKEDR
-599 QAIHSSSQAMLDHL
+599 QAIHSSSQAMLDRL
-613 EGVRQAIADLG
+613 EEVRQAVADLG
-624 KEPELTITDLTDQVE
+624 KEPELTVTDLTDQVE

-654 NGDTNVGG
+654 SGDTNVGG

-700 CRFNGSVTV
+700 CRFDGSVTV

-736 VTGDYCAGIVGRTR
+736 VTGDYCAGIAGRTR

-765 SWLGGIAGFGQDISG
+765 SWLGGIAGLGQDISG

-846 TFSYQFKVDGRIV
+846 TFSYQFKVDGKIV

-926 TFAPDAILTVT
+926 TFAPDASLTVT
-937 QAELPGRDAVDAQP
+937 QAELPDRDSVDAQT

-976 EHPAAALYQDGA
+976 EHPAAALYQDGS

-1013 LDKGGLSPLVFVLGG
+1013 LDEGGLSPLVFVLGG
-1028 AGLVVLL
+1028 AGLAALL
-1035 ASAWLIYCRRKASSR
+1035 AAVWLIRRHRKSPSH
-1050 IEEQEEQ
+1050 IEEQ

>member
-1 MNRVKRLWAL
+1 MNRAKRLWAL

-18 ASLTLPAAAEETSFT
+18 TTLTLPAAAEGAVFT
-33 IHSPEDW
+33 INSPEDW

-54 GMTVELNADLDLSE
+54 GMTVELNADLDLSD

-79 IFHGNGHTISGV
+79 TFHGNGHTISGV
-91 SYTDKGSKVGLFR
+91 FCSQKGSKIGLFR

-113 DLTVTGTLEPQGT
+113 DLTVTGTLDPQGT

-142 RCSAQ
+142 RCTAQ

-152 QENVGGLVGLN
+152 QEDVGGLVGLN
-163 GEEGLLSACSSNT
+163 GEEGVLSACSSNA

-184 GGIVGQNLGALDT
+184 GGIAGQNLGTLDT

-203 INPQADQE
+203 INPQANQD

-224 GTIQGCSNSG
+224 GTIRDCSNSG
-234 VVGYP
+234 VVGYS

-246 GIAGMQSGEILRCSN
+246 GIAGLQSGEVLRCSN
-261 TGRVQGRKDVGGIVG
+261 TGLIQGRKDVGGIVG

-286 GDSPVQALSDSL
+286 SDSPTQALSDSL

-304 LSTLTETLDAMAGR
+304 LSNLTNTLDAMAGR

-327 DALSAI
+327 DALTAI

-345 ADFQAMSDEL
+345 ADFQAMSDKL
-355 YDYTTSIHDNLTQL
+355 YDYTTSIHDNLT
-369 RNHLDRFN
+369 HLSNRLDQFN

-388 DQSDQLLDNLQTLL
+388 DQSDQLLDDLQTLF
-402 SQADAGIRDS
+402 SQADAGIQDS
-412 ISAMERTVSGI
+412 ISVMERTLSDI
-423 RAQLQVI
+423 RAQLQII
-430 RTQRQAMGQEI
+430 RTHRQALEQEL
-441 DQLNEYIAQVAA
+441 DQLNDYIAQVAA
-453 LVAEGRFEE
+453 LVAEGRYDE

-468 PTLKL
+468 PNLSL
-473 GEHLSAISSANH
+473 SEHLSAISAANQ
-485 EIAQLVA
+485 EIAQLA
-492 KLPGQWADIYKRL
+492 TQLPKQWSEIYDRL
-505 SSSMKDTGKEI
+505 SSSMKDTGK
-516 DESLDQLY
+516 DMDKHLSKLY
-524 DALDSLLE
+524 DALDTLLD
-532 LWSSVSSDIQKDVD
+532 LWSVLSKDVQNDLD
-546 AISGDSA
+546 AISQGSEQ
-553 KIRDLLK
+553 IRTLLK
-560 DYTDTLGDQVQD
+560 DYTDTLGNQVQD
-572 AADEIDAQLTIIQNQ
+572 AADEIDAQLTVIQNQ
-587 ANQMTQWAKEDR
+587 ADQMTQWAKEDR
-599 QAIHSSSQAMLDHL
+599 QAIHSSSQAMLDRL
-613 EGVRQAIADLG
+613 EEVRQAVADLG
-624 KEPELTITDLTDQVE
+624 KEPELTVTDLTDQVE

-654 NGDTNVGG
+654 SGDTNVGG

-672 DDPEATFDFGDLELL
+672 DDPEATFDFGDLKLL

-700 CRFNGSVTV
+700 CRFDGGVTV

-736 VTGDYCAGIVGRTR
+736 VTGDYCAGIAGRTR

-765 SWLGGIAGFGQDISG
+765 SWLGGIAGLGQDISG

-846 TFSYQFKVDGRIV
+846 TFSYQFKVDGKIV

-926 TFAPDAILTVT
+926 TFAPDASLTVT

-976 EHPAAALYQDGA
+976 EHPAAALYQDGS
-988 WVRAESTLDGS
+988 WVRAESSLDGS

-1013 LDKGGLSPLVFVLGG
+1013 LDEGGLSPLVFVLGG
-1028 AGLVVLL
+1028 AGLAALL
-1035 ASAWLIYCRRKASSR
+1035 AAVWLIRRHRKSPSH
-1050 IEEQEEQ
+1050 IEEQS
-1057 NVHS
+1057 VHS

>member
-1 MNRVKRLWAL
+1 MNRAKRLWAL

-18 ASLTLPAAAEETSFT
+18 TTLTLPAAAEGAVFT
-33 IHSPEDW
+33 INSPEDW

-54 GMTVELNADLDLSE
+54 GMTVELTADLDLSD

-79 IFHGNGHTISGV
+79 TFHGNGHTISGV
-91 SYTDKGSKVGLFR
+91 FCSQKGSKIGLFR

-152 QENVGGLVGLN
+152 QEDVGGLVGLN
-163 GEEGLLSACSSNT
+163 GEEGLLLACSSNA

-184 GGIVGQNLGALDT
+184 GGIAGQNLGTLDT

-203 INPQADQE
+203 INPQANQD

-224 GTIQGCSNSG
+224 GTIRDCSNSG
-234 VVGYP
+234 VVGYS

-246 GIAGMQSGEILRCSN
+246 GIAGLQSGEILRCSN
-261 TGRVQGRKDVGGIVG
+261 TGLIQGRKDVGGIVG

-286 GDSPVQALSDSL
+286 SDSPTQALSDSL

-304 LSTLTETLDAMAGR
+304 LSNLTNTLDAMAGR

-327 DALSAI
+327 DALTAI

-345 ADFQAMSDEL
+345 ADFQAMSDKL
-355 YDYTTSIHDNLTQL
+355 YDHTTSIHDNLT
-369 RNHLDRFN
+369 HLSNRLDQFN

-388 DQSDQLLDNLQTLL
+388 DQSDQLLDDLQTLF
-402 SQADAGIRDS
+402 SQADAGIQDS
-412 ISAMERTVSGI
+412 ISVMERTLSDI
-423 RAQLQVI
+423 RAQLQII
-430 RTQRQAMGQEI
+430 RTHRQALEQEL
-441 DQLNEYIAQVAA
+441 DQLNDYIAQVAA
-453 LVAEGRFEE
+453 LVAEGRYDE

-468 PTLKL
+468 PNLSL
-473 GEHLSAISSANH
+473 SEHLSAISAANQ
-485 EIAQLVA
+485 EIAQLA
-492 KLPGQWADIYKRL
+492 TQLPKQWSEIYDRL
-505 SSSMKDTGKEI
+505 SSSMRDTGK
-516 DESLDQLY
+516 DMDKRLSKLY
-524 DALDSLLE
+524 DALDTLLD
-532 LWSSVSSDIQKDVD
+532 LWSVLSKDVQNDLD
-546 AISGDSA
+546 AISQGSEQ
-553 KIRDLLK
+553 IRTLLK
-560 DYTDTLGDQVQD
+560 DYTDTLGNQVQD
-572 AADEIDAQLTIIQNQ
+572 AADEIDAQLTVIQNQ
-587 ANQMTQWAKEDR
+587 ADQMTQWAKEDR
-599 QAIHSSSQAMLDHL
+599 QAIHSSSQAMLDRL
-613 EGVRQAIADLG
+613 EEVRQAVAVLG
-624 KEPELTITDLTDQVE
+624 KEPELTVTDTDQVE

-654 NGDTNVGG
+654 SGDTNVGG

-700 CRFNGSVTV
+700 CRFDGGVTV

-736 VTGDYCAGIVGRTR
+736 VTGDYCAGIAGRTR

-765 SWLGGIAGFGQDISG
+765 SWLGGIAGLGQDISG

-846 TFSYQFKVDGRIV
+846 TFSYQFKVDGKIV
-859 AEVPFAYGADL
+859 AEVPFAYGANL
-870 DLTKVPQAPERN
+870 DLTKVPQAPERD

-888 PQFPTT
+888 PQFSTT

-926 TFAPDAILTVT
+926 TFAPDAALTVT

-976 EHPAAALYQDGA
+976 EHPAAALYQDGS
-988 WVRAESTLDGS
+988 WVRAESSLDGS

-1013 LDKGGLSPLVFVLGG
+1013 LDEGGLSPLVFVLGG
-1028 AGLVVLL
+1028 AGLAALL
-1035 ASAWLIYCRRKASSR
+1035 AVLWLICRRRKSSFHTA
-1050 IEEQEEQ
+1050 EQTT
-1057 NVHS
+1057 NS

>member
-1 MNRVKRLWAL
+1 MNRAKRLWAL

-18 ASLTLPAAAEETSFT
+18 TSLTLPTAAEGAVFT
-33 IHSPEDW
+33 INSPEDW

-54 GMTVELNADLDLSE
+54 GMTVELNADLDLSD

-79 IFHGNGHTISGV
+79 TFHGNGHTISGV
-91 SYTDKGSKVGLFR
+91 FCSQKGSKIGLFR

-152 QENVGGLVGLN
+152 QEDVGGLVGLN
-163 GEEGLLSACSSNT
+163 GEEGLLLVCSSNA

-184 GGIVGQNLGALDT
+184 GGIAGQNLGTLDT

-203 INPQADQE
+203 INPQANQD

-224 GTIQGCSNSG
+224 GTIRDCSNSG
-234 VVGYP
+234 VVGYS

-246 GIAGMQSGEILRCSN
+246 GIAGLQSGEILRCSN
-261 TGRVQGRKDVGGIVG
+261 TGLIQGRKDVGGIVG

-286 GDSPVQALSDSL
+286 SDSPTQALSDSL

-304 LSTLTETLDAMAGR
+304 LSNLTNTLDAMAGR

-327 DALSAI
+327 DALTAI

-345 ADFQAMSDEL
+345 ADFQAMSDKL
-355 YDYTTSIHDNLTQL
+355 YDYTTSIHDNLT
-369 RNHLDRFN
+369 HLSNRLDQFN

-388 DQSDQLLDNLQTLL
+388 DQSDQLLDDLQTLF
-402 SQADAGIRDS
+402 SQADAGIQDS
-412 ISAMERTVSGI
+412 ISVMERTLSDI

-430 RTQRQAMGQEI
+430 RTHRQALEQEL
-441 DQLNEYIAQVAA
+441 DQLNDYIAQVAA
-453 LVAEGRFEE
+453 LVAEGRYDE

-468 PTLKL
+468 PNLSL
-473 GEHLSAISSANH
+473 SEHLSAISAANQ
-485 EIAQLVA
+485 EIAQLA
-492 KLPGQWADIYKRL
+492 TQLPKQWSKIYDRL
-505 SSSMKDTGKEI
+505 SSSMKDTGK
-516 DESLDQLY
+516 DMDKRLSKLY
-524 DALDSLLE
+524 DALDTLLD
-532 LWSSVSSDIQKDVD
+532 LWSVLSKDVQNDLD
-546 AISGDSA
+546 AISQGSEQ
-553 KIRDLLK
+553 IRALLK
-560 DYTDTLGDQVQD
+560 DYTDTLGNQVQD
-572 AADEIDAQLTIIQNQ
+572 AADEIDAQLTVIQNQ
-587 ANQMTQWAKEDR
+587 ADQMTQWAKEDR
-599 QAIHSSSQAMLDHL
+599 QAIHSSSQAMLDRL
-613 EGVRQAIADLG
+613 EEVRQAVADLG
-624 KEPELTITDLTDQVE
+624 KEPELTVTDLTDQVE

-654 NGDTNVGG
+654 SGDTNVGG

-700 CRFNGSVTV
+700 CRFDGGVTV

-736 VTGDYCAGIVGRTR
+736 VTGDYCAGIAGRTR

-765 SWLGGIAGFGQDISG
+765 SWLGGIAGLGQDISG

-810 LFEDLAGLDSVDRA
+810 LFENLAGLDSVDRA

-846 TFSYQFKVDGRIV
+846 TFSYQFKVDGKIV

-926 TFAPDAILTVT
+926 TFAPDASLTVT

-976 EHPAAALYQDGA
+976 EHPAAALYQDGS

-1013 LDKGGLSPLVFVLGG
+1013 LDEGGLSPLVFVLGG
-1028 AGLVVLL
+1028 AGLAVLL
-1035 ASAWLIYCRRKASSR
+1035 AAVWLILRHRRSSSHMA
-1050 IEEQEEQ
+1050 EQAT
-1057 NVHS
+1057 NS

>member
-1 MNRVKRLWAL
+1 MNRAKRLWAL

-18 ASLTLPAAAEETSFT
+18 TTLTLPAAAEGAVFT
-33 IHSPEDW
+33 INSPEDW

-54 GMTVELNADLDLSE
+54 GMTVELTTDLDLSD

-79 IFHGNGHTISGV
+79 TFHGNGHTISGV
-91 SYTDKGSKVGLFR
+91 FCSQKGSKIGLFR

-152 QENVGGLVGLN
+152 QEDVGGLVGLN
-163 GEEGLLSACSSNT
+163 GEEGLLLACSSNA

-184 GGIVGQNLGALDT
+184 GGIAGQNLGTLDT

-203 INPQADQE
+203 INPQANQD

-224 GTIQGCSNSG
+224 GTIRDCSNSG
-234 VVGYP
+234 VVGYS

-246 GIAGMQSGEILRCSN
+246 GIAGLQSGEILRCSN
-261 TGRVQGRKDVGGIVG
+261 TGLIQGRKDVGGIVG

-286 GDSPVQALSDSL
+286 SDSPTQALSDSL

-304 LSTLTETLDAMAGR
+304 LSNLTNTLDAMAGR

-327 DALSAI
+327 DALTAI

-345 ADFQAMSDEL
+345 ADFQAMSDKL
-355 YDYTTSIHDNLTQL
+355 YDYTTSIHDNLT
-369 RNHLDRFN
+369 HLSNRLDQFN

-388 DQSDQLLDNLQTLL
+388 DQSDQLLDDLQTLF
-402 SQADAGIRDS
+402 SQADAGIQDS
-412 ISAMERTVSGI
+412 ISVMERTLSDI

-430 RTQRQAMGQEI
+430 RTHRQALEQEL
-441 DQLNEYIAQVAA
+441 DQLNDYIAQVAA
-453 LVAEGRFEE
+453 LVAEGRYDE
-462 ALQLPF
+462 ALQIPF
-468 PTLKL
+468 PNLSL
-473 GEHLSAISSANH
+473 SEHLSAIFAANQ
-485 EIAQLVA
+485 EIAQLA
-492 KLPGQWADIYKRL
+492 TQLPKQWSEIYDRL
-505 SSSMKDTGKEI
+505 SSSMKDTGK
-516 DESLDQLY
+516 DMDKRLSKLY
-524 DALDSLLE
+524 DALDTLLD
-532 LWSSVSSDIQKDVD
+532 LWSVLSKDVQNDLD
-546 AISGDSA
+546 AISQGSEQ
-553 KIRDLLK
+553 IRTLLK
-560 DYTDTLGDQVQD
+560 DYTDTLGNQVQD
-572 AADEIDAQLTIIQNQ
+572 AADEIDAQLTVIQNQ
-587 ANQMTQWAKEDR
+587 ADQMTQWAKEDR
-599 QAIHSSSQAMLDHL
+599 QAIHSSSQAMLDRL
-613 EGVRQAIADLG
+613 EEVRQAVADLG
-624 KEPELTITDLTDQVE
+624 KEPELTVTDLTDQVE

-654 NGDTNVGG
+654 SGDTNVGG

-700 CRFNGSVTV
+700 CRFDGSVTV

-736 VTGDYCAGIVGRTR
+736 VTGDYCAGIAGRTR

-765 SWLGGIAGFGQDISG
+765 SWLGGIAGLGQDISG

-786 ADSQGEYLGAI
+786 ADSQGEYLGVI

-846 TFSYQFKVDGRIV
+846 TFSYQFKVDGKIV

-870 DLTKVPQAPERN
+870 DLTKVPQAPERD

-888 PQFPTT
+888 PQFSTT

-926 TFAPDAILTVT
+926 TFAPDAALTVT

-976 EHPAAALYQDGA
+976 EHPAAALYQDGS
-988 WVRAESTLDGS
+988 WSRAESTLDGS

-1013 LDKGGLSPLVFVLGG
+1013 LDEGGLSPLVFVLGG
-1028 AGLVVLL
+1028 AGLAALL
-1035 ASAWLIYCRRKASSR
+1035 AAVWLIRRHRKSPSH
-1050 IEEQEEQ
+1050 IEEQS
-1057 NVHS
+1057 VHS

>member
-1 MNRVKRLWAL
+1 MNRAKRLWAL

-18 ASLTLPAAAEETSFT
+18 TTLTLPAAAEGAVFT
-33 IHSPEDW
+33 INSPEDW

-54 GMTVELNADLDLSE
+54 GMTVELTTDLDLSD

-79 IFHGNGHTISGV
+79 TFHGNGHTISGV
-91 SYTDKGSKVGLFR
+91 SYTEKGSKVGLFR

-142 RCSAQ
+142 RCTAQ

-152 QENVGGLVGLN
+152 QEDVGGLVGLN
-163 GEEGLLSACSSNT
+163 GEEGVLSACSSNA

-184 GGIVGQNLGALDT
+184 GGIAGQNLGTLDT

-203 INPQADQE
+203 INPQANQD

-224 GTIQGCSNSG
+224 GTIRDCSNSG
-234 VVGYP
+234 VVGYS

-246 GIAGMQSGEILRCSN
+246 GIAGLQSGEVLRCSN
-261 TGRVQGRKDVGGIVG
+261 TGRIQGRKDVGGIVG

-286 GDSPVQALSDSL
+286 SDSPTQALSDSL

-304 LSTLTETLDAMAGR
+304 LSNLTNTLDAMAGR

-327 DALSAI
+327 DALTAI
-333 QDKTHSTGSQGH
+333 QDKTHATGSQGH
-345 ADFQAMSDEL
+345 ADFQAMSDKL
-355 YDYTTSIHDNLTQL
+355 YDYTTSIHDNLT
-369 RNHLDRFN
+369 HLSNRLDQFN

-388 DQSDQLLDNLQTLL
+388 DQSDQLLDDLQTLF
-402 SQADAGIRDS
+402 SQADAGIQDS
-412 ISAMERTVSGI
+412 ISVMERTLSDI
-423 RAQLQVI
+423 RAQLQII
-430 RTQRQAMGQEI
+430 RTHRQALEQEL
-441 DQLNEYIAQVAA
+441 DQLNDYIAQVAA
-453 LVAEGRFEE
+453 LVAEGRYDE
-462 ALQLPF
+462 ALQIPF
-468 PTLKL
+468 PNLSL
-473 GEHLSAISSANH
+473 SEHLSAISAANQ
-485 EIAQLVA
+485 EIAQLA
-492 KLPGQWADIYKRL
+492 TQLPKQWSEIYDRL
-505 SSSMKDTGKEI
+505 SSSMKDTGK
-516 DESLDQLY
+516 DMDKRLSKLY
-524 DALDSLLE
+524 DALDTLLD
-532 LWSSVSSDIQKDVD
+532 LWSVLSKDVQNDLD
-546 AISGDSA
+546 AISQGSEQ
-553 KIRDLLK
+553 IRTLLK
-560 DYTDTLGDQVQD
+560 DYTDTLGNQVQD
-572 AADEIDAQLTIIQNQ
+572 AADEIDAQLTVIQNQ
-587 ANQMTQWAKEDR
+587 ADQMTQWAKEDR
-599 QAIHSSSQAMLDHL
+599 QAIHSSSQAMLDRL
-613 EGVRQAIADLG
+613 EEVRQAVADLG
-624 KEPELTITDLTDQVE
+624 KEPELTVTDLTDQVE

-654 NGDTNVGG
+654 SGDTNVGG

-700 CRFNGSVTV
+700 CRFDGGVTV

-721 EVGAILDCAARGSVE
+721 EVGAILDCVARGSVE
-736 VTGDYCAGIVGRTR
+736 VTGDYCAGIAGRTR

-765 SWLGGIAGFGQDISG
+765 SWLGGIAGLGQDISG

-846 TFSYQFKVDGRIV
+846 TFSYQFKVDGKIV

-888 PQFPTT
+888 PQFSTT

-926 TFAPDAILTVT
+926 TFAPDASLTVT
-937 QAELPGRDAVDAQP
+937 QAELPVRDTVDAQP

-976 EHPAAALYQDGA
+976 EHPAAALYQDGS

-1013 LDKGGLSPLVFVLGG
+1013 LDEGGLSPLVFVLGG
-1028 AGLVVLL
+1028 VGLAALL
-1035 ASAWLIYCRRKASSR
+1035 AAVWLIRRRRRSSSHTA
-1050 IEEQEEQ
+1050 EQAT
-1057 NVHS
+1057 NS

>member
-1 MNRVKRLWAL
+1 MNRAKRLWAL

-18 ASLTLPAAAEETSFT
+18 TSLTLPAAAEGAVFT
-33 IHSPEDW
+33 INSPEDW

-54 GMTVELNADLDLSE
+54 GMTVELNADLDLSD

-79 IFHGNGHTISGV
+79 TFHGNGHTISGV
-91 SYTDKGSKVGLFR
+91 FCSQKGSKIGLFR

-113 DLTVTGTLEPQGT
+113 DLTVTGTLESQGT

-152 QENVGGLVGLN
+152 QEDVGGLVGLN
-163 GEEGLLSACSSNT
+163 GEEGLLLACSNNA

-184 GGIVGQNLGALDT
+184 GGIAGQNLGTLDT

-203 INPQADQE
+203 INPQANQD

-224 GTIQGCSNSG
+224 GTIRDCSNSG
-234 VVGYP
+234 VVGYS

-246 GIAGMQSGEILRCSN
+246 GIAGLQSGEILRCSN
-261 TGRVQGRKDVGGIVG
+261 TGLIQGRKDVGGIAG

-286 GDSPVQALSDSL
+286 SDSPTQALSDSL

-304 LSTLTETLDAMAGR
+304 LSNLTNTLDAMAGR

-327 DALSAI
+327 DALTAI

-345 ADFQAMSDEL
+345 ADFQAMSDKL
-355 YDYTTSIHDNLTQL
+355 YDHTTSIHDNLT
-369 RNHLDRFN
+369 HLSNRLDQFN

-388 DQSDQLLDNLQTLL
+388 DQSDQLLDDLHTLF
-402 SQADAGIRDS
+402 SQADAGIQDS
-412 ISAMERTVSGI
+412 ISVMERTLSDI
-423 RAQLQVI
+423 RAQLQII
-430 RTQRQAMGQEI
+430 RTHRQALEQEL
-441 DQLNEYIAQVAA
+441 DQLNDYIAQVAA
-453 LVAEGRFEE
+453 LVAEGRYDE

-468 PTLKL
+468 PNLSL
-473 GEHLSAISSANH
+473 SEHLSAISAANQ
-485 EIAQLVA
+485 EIAQLA
-492 KLPGQWADIYKRL
+492 TQLPKQWSEIYDRL
-505 SSSMKDTGKEI
+505 SSSMKDTGK
-516 DESLDQLY
+516 DMDKRLSKLY
-524 DALDSLLE
+524 DALDTLLD
-532 LWSSVSSDIQKDVD
+532 LWSVLSKDVQNDLD
-546 AISGDSA
+546 AISQGSEQ
-553 KIRDLLK
+553 IRTLLK
-560 DYTDTLGDQVQD
+560 DYTDTLGNQVQD
-572 AADEIDAQLTIIQNQ
+572 AADEIDAQLTVIQNQ
-587 ANQMTQWAKEDR
+587 ADQMTQWAKEDR
-599 QAIHSSSQAMLDHL
+599 QAIHSSSQAMLDRL
-613 EGVRQAIADLG
+613 EEVRQAVADLG
-624 KEPELTITDLTDQVE
+624 KEPELTVTDLTDQVE

-654 NGDTNVGG
+654 SGDINVGG

-700 CRFNGSVTV
+700 CRFDGSVTV

-736 VTGDYCAGIVGRTR
+736 VTGDYCAGIAGRTR

-765 SWLGGIAGFGQDISG
+765 SWLGGIAGLGQDISG

-846 TFSYQFKVDGRIV
+846 TFSYQFKVDGKIV

-870 DLTKVPQAPERN
+870 DLTKVPQAPERD

-888 PQFPTT
+888 PQFSTT

-926 TFAPDAILTVT
+926 TFAPDAALTVT

-976 EHPAAALYQDGA
+976 DHPAAALYQDGS
-988 WVRAESTLDGS
+988 WIRAESTLDGS

-1013 LDKGGLSPLVFVLGG
+1013 LDEGGLSPLVFVLGG
-1028 AGLVVLL
+1028 AGLAALL
-1035 ASAWLIYCRRKASSR
+1035 AAVWLIRRHRKSPSH
-1050 IEEQEEQ
+1050 IEEQ

>member
-1 MNRVKRLWAL
+1 MNRAKRLWAL

-18 ASLTLPAAAEETSFT
+18 TTLTLPAAAEGAVFT
-33 IHSPEDW
+33 INSPEDW

-54 GMTVELNADLDLSE
+54 GMTVELTTDLDLSD

-79 IFHGNGHTISGV
+79 TFHGNGHTISGV
-91 SYTDKGSKVGLFR
+91 FCSQKGSKIGLFR

-152 QENVGGLVGLN
+152 QEDVGGLVGLN
-163 GEEGLLSACSSNT
+163 GEEGLLLACSSNA

-184 GGIVGQNLGALDT
+184 GGIAGQNLGTLDT

-203 INPQADQE
+203 INPQANQD

-224 GTIQGCSNSG
+224 GTIRDCSNSG
-234 VVGYP
+234 VVGYS

-246 GIAGMQSGEILRCSN
+246 GIAGLQSGEILRCSN
-261 TGRVQGRKDVGGIVG
+261 TGLIQGRKDVGGIVG

-286 GDSPVQALSDSL
+286 SDSPTQALSDSL

-304 LSTLTETLDAMAGR
+304 LSNLTNTLDAMAGR

-327 DALSAI
+327 DALTAI

-345 ADFQAMSDEL
+345 ADFQAMSDKL
-355 YDYTTSIHDNLTQL
+355 YDYTTSIHDNLT
-369 RNHLDRFN
+369 HLSNRLDQFN

-388 DQSDQLLDNLQTLL
+388 DQSDQLLDDLQTLF
-402 SQADAGIRDS
+402 SQADAGIQDS
-412 ISAMERTVSGI
+412 ISVMERTLSDI
-423 RAQLQVI
+423 RAQLQII
-430 RTQRQAMGQEI
+430 RTHRQALEQEL
-441 DQLNEYIAQVAA
+441 DQLNDYIAQVAA
-453 LVAEGRFEE
+453 LVAEGRYDE

-468 PTLKL
+468 PNLSL
-473 GEHLSAISSANH
+473 SEHLSAISAANQ
-485 EIAQLVA
+485 EIAQLA
-492 KLPGQWADIYKRL
+492 TQLPKQWSEIYDRL
-505 SSSMKDTGKEI
+505 SSSMKGTGK
-516 DESLDQLY
+516 DMDKRLSKLY
-524 DALDSLLE
+524 DALDTLLD
-532 LWSSVSSDIQKDVD
+532 LWSVLSKDVQNDLD
-546 AISGDSA
+546 AISQGSEQ
-553 KIRDLLK
+553 IRTLLK
-560 DYTDTLGDQVQD
+560 DYTDTLGNQVQD
-572 AADEIDAQLTIIQNQ
+572 AADEIDAQLTVIQNQ
-587 ANQMTQWAKEDR
+587 ADQMTQWAKEDR
-599 QAIHSSSQAMLDHL
+599 QAIHSSSQAMLDRL
-613 EGVRQAIADLG
+613 EEVRQAVADLG
-624 KEPELTITDLTDQVE
+624 KEPELTVTDLTDQVE

-654 NGDTNVGG
+654 SGDTNVGG

-700 CRFNGSVTV
+700 CRFDGGVTV

-736 VTGDYCAGIVGRTR
+736 VTGDYCAGIAGRTR

-765 SWLGGIAGFGQDISG
+765 SWLGGIAGLGQDISG

-846 TFSYQFKVDGRIV
+846 TFSYQFKVDGKIV

-926 TFAPDAILTVT
+926 TFAPDATLTVT

-976 EHPAAALYQDGA
+976 EHPAAALYQDGS
-988 WVRAESTLDGS
+988 WGRAESSLDGS

-1013 LDKGGLSPLVFVLGG
+1013 LDEGGLSPLVFVLGG
-1028 AGLVVLL
+1028 AGLAALL
-1035 ASAWLIYCRRKASSR
+1035 AAVWLIRRHRKSPSH
-1050 IEEQEEQ
+1050 IEEQ